1 MLMSYSQLSKPFP
14 ISRHIFP
21 DTYHKNK
28 EASPRQSRLS
38 WIYSMYSASS
48 FFNLG
53 IKKKIQRERQATWK
67 QESAAE
73 NLGTRLQEYLPSTE
87 KTSTPRYCLPQ
98 RLVLR
103 R

>member
-1 MLMSYSQLSKPFP
+1 MLTSYSQLRKPFP

-28 EASPRQSRLS
+28 EASPRQSRVS
-38 WIYSMYSASS
+38 WIYSMYSASF

-53 IKKKIQRERQATWK
+53 IKKIQRERQATWK

-87 KTSTPRYCLPQ
+87 KTSTPRYCLRQ
-98 RLVLR
+98 RPILR